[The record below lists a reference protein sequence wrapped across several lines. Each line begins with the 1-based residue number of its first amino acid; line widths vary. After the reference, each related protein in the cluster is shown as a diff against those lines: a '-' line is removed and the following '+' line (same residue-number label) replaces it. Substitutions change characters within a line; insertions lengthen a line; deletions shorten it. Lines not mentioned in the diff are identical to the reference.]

1 MRQRSPV
8 GPSPR
13 GASVGWRW
21 RRDSAWPLRGERRSH
36 HGGQRSR
43 GRYTRCWWQLRWHW
57 RWWHRSRGRHRR
69 QSHASRRR
77 RWHGVRQRWPW
88 GQAVHQRRRRRPLHG
103 RRAWREVRRSWGLL
117 HFEVELKEEL
127 FGFPVPVRPKLSFC
141 FVDFSA
147 WHLESYGFVGL
158 GCHQKVLPASIRRL
172 NPLFIRGHEPMAR
185 HDAFCNLWIINLE
198 EQALLA
204 CFWIS
209 LFGDFISRSSNFHKF
224 LHFHFDFFWCRLG
237 RSFLS
242 FLGSS
247 TGQIGLMLLP
257 LGMC

>member
-13 GASVGWRW
+13 GASVGGRW

-43 GRYTRCWWQLRWHW
+43 GRYTGCWWQLRWHW

-88 GQAVHQRRRRRPLHG
+88 GQAVHQRRRRWPLHG

-127 FGFPVPVRPKLSFC
+127 GRGREREKSKEKGTINPQDNTAPSHNGCSVHVHGLQEQSAVLS
-141 FVDFSA
+141 
-147 WHLESYGFVGL
+147 
-158 GCHQKVLPASIRRL
+158 
-172 NPLFIRGHEPMAR
+172 
-185 HDAFCNLWIINLE
+185 
-198 EQALLA
+198 
-204 CFWIS
+204 
-209 LFGDFISRSSNFHKF
+209 
-224 LHFHFDFFWCRLG
+224 
-237 RSFLS
+237 
-242 FLGSS
+242 
-247 TGQIGLMLLP
+247 
-257 LGMC
+257 